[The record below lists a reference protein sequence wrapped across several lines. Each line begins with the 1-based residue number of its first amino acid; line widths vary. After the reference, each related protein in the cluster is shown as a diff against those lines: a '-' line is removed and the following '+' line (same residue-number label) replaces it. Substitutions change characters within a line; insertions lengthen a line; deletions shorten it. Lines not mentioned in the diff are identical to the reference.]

1 MTRTQGRTRLGRIA
15 VGSGCPVRISAAINV
30 SPESFYKKSVA
41 TTPKEIEAVALSA
54 TEEGADL
61 LDVGGMSSAP
71 YLDHHV
77 SVGEETERVVSAI
90 RLMRD
95 LTDLPISIDTQ
106 RAAVAQAAVNVGAT
120 IVNDVSGLLSDPSM
134 AKAVSELGVS
144 LIITAREIKPHEGS
158 PLEGVIIAL
167 RKSLGICRS
176 NGVDP
181 DKVVVDPGIGFFR
194 DERIP
199 WYQRDVEVLRDLRGL
214 EDLGRPIHVGL
225 SRKSFIGE
233 LLSQKEPAERLHGS
247 LAATAIA
254 VYNGADVIR
263 THDVKETVE
272 VVRLS
277 ERIAGRRY

>member
-1 MTRTQGRTRLGRIA
+1 
-15 VGSGCPVRISAAINV
+15 VGSGRPVRISAAINV

-41 TTPKEIEAVALSA
+41 TTPKEIEAMVLSA

-71 YLDHHV
+71 YLDPHV
-77 SVGEETERVVSAI
+77 SVGEEMERVVSAI

-120 IVNDVSGLLSDPSM
+120 IVNDVSGLLSDPPM

-144 LIITAREIKPHEGS
+144 LIITAREIRPHVGS
-158 PLEGVIIAL
+158 PLDRVLIAL

-181 DKVVVDPGIGFFR
+181 DKVVVDPGIGFVR
-194 DERIP
+194 DESIP

-233 LLSQKEPAERLHGS
+233 LLGKKEPAERLHGS
-247 LAATAIA
+247 LAATAVA
-254 VYNGADVIR
+254 GYNGADVIR